1 MSSPLLVSGEV
12 ADGAS
17 STPPTGYL
25 TPRGAAKGRP
35 VQLLAATSIQSQS
48 AIATPATLLQA
59 KQRTNLL
66 SPLATDTSIV
76 TTPYTQLTFNF
87 NAFSGQPMM
96 PHEAL
101 ASSSNECSTTP
112 HTRHS
117 MLHSS
122 DSADQLLAAPS
133 NGEDGENDNN
143 VDTSVH
149 DEAFLELEQSMM
161 SCRGTEVGSVFEEEL
176 TGSVGGDAPAEV
188 CNTIDTEA
196 SVDKLLETA
205 GSGQKN
211 LGAELSS
218 FDAQD
223 SAQALSEPV
232 FVVAEAASTGLAEH
246 SELSVSEEA
255 VSGESD
261 GASNVKCSCADE
273 AVPKTDVDVLNC
285 ETSNA
290 GLGVSD
296 AEDDET
302 ITETSCTS
310 PIPCQTPSEG
320 CTREASRSPTGVKTP
335 SQSAI
340 AVNTYGQSLQMSK
353 SISQTHITAEKNASE
368 PSLSNIRL
376 STNLSYTIGENTSLS
391 PGIGMISD
399 QAQIVAKDAVL
410 PQVSAKDISQSQL
423 SVGNISQSQPFVK
436 DISQLQSSAM
446 KISQSQIVA
455 KNASQSPSAFNNTS
469 LSSSIVKNIN
479 QPHVG
484 MGTTPMKDKVKSAAM
499 LANDLSPIVPDNLH
513 AREIH
518 QRSAIAKST
527 SEPVRGYDQR
537 LDDLMSITLPSS
549 QHASFNVA
557 HKSLTTAIKP
567 PSSAVPAANVS
578 LPVISSTSRH
588 MCISARN
595 QLPARIEQR
604 SMLTVMPTDN
614 RYSIDAQQ
622 GAQHA
627 APPAEASTVCAKSH
641 HRKHALMPQIG
652 DRFPK

>member
-48 AIATPATLLQA
+48 AIATPATLFQA

-76 TTPYTQLTFNF
+76 ATPYTQLTFNF
-87 NAFSGQPMM
+87 NAFAGQPMM

-101 ASSSNECSTTP
+101 ASSSNECSTSP
-112 HTRHS
+112 TRHS

-149 DEAFLELEQSMM
+149 DEAFLELEQSMV

-176 TGSVGGDAPAEV
+176 TGSVVGDAPAEV
-188 CNTIDTEA
+188 CSTIDTEA
-196 SVDKLLETA
+196 SVDKLHETA
-205 GSGQKN
+205 GSVQKN
-211 LGAELSS
+211 SSPELSS

-223 SAQALSEPV
+223 SVQALGEPV
-232 FVVAEAASTGLAEH
+232 FVVAEAASTGERR
-246 SELSVSEEA
+246 SELSESEVSSEL
-255 VSGESD
+255 D
-261 GASNVKCSCADE
+261 CASNVQCSCADE
-273 AVPKTDVDVLNC
+273 AVTKSDENVLNC

-290 GLGVSD
+290 GLGVVSD
-296 AEDDET
+296 AENDKT

-310 PIPCQTPSEG
+310 PVPCQTPSEG
-320 CTREASRSPTGVKTP
+320 YTSEACCSPTGVKTP

-340 AVNTYGQSLQMSK
+340 AVNTYDQSLQMNK
-353 SISQTHITAEKNASE
+353 SISQIQIAVEKNATKS
-368 PSLSNIRL
+368 SSSNIGL
-376 STNLSYTIGENTSLS
+376 STNLPYTSGEKTSLS
-391 PGIGMISD
+391 PGIGMNSN
-399 QAQIVAKDAVL
+399 QAHIVAKDAIL

-423 SVGNISQSQPFVK
+423 SVGNISQSQSFVK
-436 DISQLQSSAM
+436 DINQSQSSAM
-446 KISQSQIVA
+446 KISQSQIIVRDT
-455 KNASQSPSAFNNTS
+455 SQSSSAFNNTS
-469 LSSSIVKNIN
+469 LSCIAKNIN

-484 MGTTPMKDKVKSAAM
+484 MGTTPIKDKVKSAAM

-518 QRSAIAKST
+518 QRSALAKST
-527 SEPVRGYDQR
+527 SEPVCGYDQR

-549 QHASFNVA
+549 QHASFNMA
-557 HKSLTTAIKP
+557 YKSLANAIKP
-567 PSSAVPAANVS
+567 PSSALPAANVS

-614 RYSIDAQQ
+614 RCSTDAQQ
-622 GAQHA
+622 SAHSV
-627 APPAEASTVCAKSH
+627 APPAEASTVCSKSH
-641 HRKHALMPQIG
+641 HRKHTLMPQIG